1 MNHRRSPAL
10 AALDG
15 LVLLFVLAVALMCAP
30 VLLTVIL
37 WLFCGMPHRPGF

>member
-15 LVLLFVLAVALMCAP
+15 LFLLFIIAVALMCAP
-30 VLLTVIL
+30 VLLTVIV
-37 WLFCGMPHRPGF
+37 WLFFGMPPRS